1 MPVTRPQPEQRPGK
15 PFRTRSGW
23 RQYTLLGVI
32 LALIL
37 VAVVFWIQSAGSSR
51 PDDDSVVGGATF
63 SAYVDALRTAAVDG
77 DAVSLQNLLSDDAT
91 PAEAESFITNQGT
104 AEKQLDYRMTEH
116 GSSATITYLA
126 QLTGDELPSFDVEWT
141 GSRWSV
147 EK

>member
-1 MPVTRPQPEQRPGK
+1 MTHPQPEQRPGK

-37 VAVVFWIQSAGSSR
+37 VAVVIWVQSATAPRS
-51 PDDDSVVGGATF
+51 DDDGVVGGATF
-63 SAYVDALRTAAVDG
+63 SAYVDALRTSAVNG
-77 DAVSLQNLLSDDAT
+77 DTASLEELLSDHAT
-91 PAEAESFITNQGT
+91 AADAEAFITDQSN

-116 GSSATITYLA
+116 GNSATITYFA
-126 QLTGDELPSFDVEWT
+126 QLTGDELPSFDVQWT
-141 GSRWSV
+141 GTRWSV